1 MVIRVFTA
9 ALAGSAVIKKKQQDV
24 VGFLESNRIAY
35 EELDIAMNDI
45 NRQWMRENV
54 PGARRPIAGNPLPPQ
69 IFNEEAYC
77 GDYEAFFNAK
87 ENEAILTFLGIA
99 PPPQEKAEVE
109 EAAVEGTLEE
119 PQAEDHEEEEAEEEE
134 VVEAVEEEEEEEAD
148 VKEEEEEHVTET
160 EEDPEDE
167 PVTEDEDEAEAVSE
181 EEAEEEPAEGDS
193 QGEVTPEA
201 PRPVLRV
208 DPAPARASRSA
219 RKGDSKA
226 MWSALLKALPQVT
239 QSQPAA
245 PLHACGLYDDDDDDD
260 KDNDDKDDDDDDD
273 DDEDYDD
280 GDDDDDN
287 DGDDD
292 NDDDDDDDDDDDED
306 YDDDDDD

>member
-119 PQAEDHEEEEAEEEE
+119 PQAEDHEE
-134 VVEAVEEEEEEEAD
+134 VEELPAN
-148 VKEEEEEHVTET
+148 
-160 EEDPEDE
+160 
-167 PVTEDEDEAEAVSE
+167 E

-245 PLHACGLYDDDDDDD
+245 PLHVHTPHAHVQPACTSMHSAASTQSAPPPPPPPSHFSFPDLHSRARRATLVRRQRTGHTDGGLHAARRVWRCLPVP
-260 KDNDDKDDDDDDD
+260 
-273 DDEDYDD
+273 
-280 GDDDDDN
+280 
-287 DGDDD
+287 
-292 NDDDDDDDDDDDED
+292 
-306 YDDDDDD
+306 

>member
-54 PGARRPIAGNPLPPQ
+54 PGARRPVAGYPLPPQ
-69 IFNEEAYC
+69 IFNEESYC

-109 EAAVEGTLEE
+109 EAAVEETLEE
-119 PQAEDHEEEEAEEEE
+119 PQAEDHEEEEGEE
-134 VVEAVEEEEEEEAD
+134 VEEEEQVEEE
-148 VKEEEEEHVTET
+148 VEEL
-160 EEDPEDE
+160 P
-167 PVTEDEDEAEAVSE
+167 ANE

-193 QGEVTPEA
+193 QGE
-201 PRPVLRV
+201 
-208 DPAPARASRSA
+208 D
-219 RKGDSKA
+219 
-226 MWSALLKALPQVT
+226 
-239 QSQPAA
+239 AA
-245 PLHACGLYDDDDDDD
+245 
-260 KDNDDKDDDDDDD
+260 
-273 DDEDYDD
+273 E
-280 GDDDDDN
+280 
-287 DGDDD
+287 
-292 NDDDDDDDDDDDED
+292 
-306 YDDDDDD
+306 

>member
-1 MVIRVFTA
+1 
-9 ALAGSAVIKKKQQDV
+9 
-24 VGFLESNRIAY
+24 
-35 EELDIAMNDI
+35 MNDI

-119 PQAEDHEEEEAEEEE
+119 PQAEDHEE
-134 VVEAVEEEEEEEAD
+134 VEELPAN
-148 VKEEEEEHVTET
+148 
-160 EEDPEDE
+160 
-167 PVTEDEDEAEAVSE
+167 E

-245 PLHACGLYDDDDDDD
+245 PLHVHTPHAHVQPACTSMHSAASTQSAPPPPPPPSHFSFPDLHSRARRATLVRRQRTGHTDGGLHAARRVWRCLPVP
-260 KDNDDKDDDDDDD
+260 
-273 DDEDYDD
+273 
-280 GDDDDDN
+280 
-287 DGDDD
+287 
-292 NDDDDDDDDDDDED
+292 
-306 YDDDDDD
+306 

>member
-54 PGARRPIAGNPLPPQ
+54 PGARRPVAGYPLPPQ
-69 IFNEEAYC
+69 IFNEESYC

-109 EAAVEGTLEE
+109 EAAVEETLEE
-119 PQAEDHEEEEAEEEE
+119 PQAEDHEEEEEAEEEAE

-167 PVTEDEDEAEAVSE
+167 PVTE

-193 QGEVTPEA
+193 QGE
-201 PRPVLRV
+201 
-208 DPAPARASRSA
+208 D
-219 RKGDSKA
+219 
-226 MWSALLKALPQVT
+226 
-239 QSQPAA
+239 AA
-245 PLHACGLYDDDDDDD
+245 
-260 KDNDDKDDDDDDD
+260 
-273 DDEDYDD
+273 E
-280 GDDDDDN
+280 
-287 DGDDD
+287 
-292 NDDDDDDDDDDDED
+292 
-306 YDDDDDD
+306 

>member
-54 PGARRPIAGNPLPPQ
+54 PGARRPVAGYPLPPQ
-69 IFNEEAYC
+69 IFNEESYC

-109 EAAVEGTLEE
+109 EAAVEETLEE
-119 PQAEDHEEEEAEEEE
+119 PQAEDH
-134 VVEAVEEEEEEEAD
+134 
-148 VKEEEEEHVTET
+148 ET

-193 QGEVTPEA
+193 QGE
-201 PRPVLRV
+201 
-208 DPAPARASRSA
+208 D
-219 RKGDSKA
+219 
-226 MWSALLKALPQVT
+226 
-239 QSQPAA
+239 AA
-245 PLHACGLYDDDDDDD
+245 
-260 KDNDDKDDDDDDD
+260 
-273 DDEDYDD
+273 E
-280 GDDDDDN
+280 
-287 DGDDD
+287 
-292 NDDDDDDDDDDDED
+292 
-306 YDDDDDD
+306 

>member
-119 PQAEDHEEEEAEEEE
+119 PQAEDHEE
-134 VVEAVEEEEEEEAD
+134 VEELPAN
-148 VKEEEEEHVTET
+148 
-160 EEDPEDE
+160 
-167 PVTEDEDEAEAVSE
+167 E

-193 QGEVTPEA
+193 QGE
-201 PRPVLRV
+201 
-208 DPAPARASRSA
+208 D
-219 RKGDSKA
+219 
-226 MWSALLKALPQVT
+226 
-239 QSQPAA
+239 AA
-245 PLHACGLYDDDDDDD
+245 
-260 KDNDDKDDDDDDD
+260 
-273 DDEDYDD
+273 E
-280 GDDDDDN
+280 
-287 DGDDD
+287 
-292 NDDDDDDDDDDDED
+292 
-306 YDDDDDD
+306 